1 MSRNLALEKGKTEG
15 LKKAMK
21 IIGDTIPLPTICIRG
36 CFHPERSRLNGPL
49 VIEPVMKLVEECEQ
63 EILREQIHG
72 QPTPKREKVAIVGS
86 GPAGLAAAHELL
98 RKGYSVEILE
108 SLPKLGGMLRV
119 GLPQYRLPDKVLNG
133 EIKRLESLGLVGKTG
148 VDFTIDELRNK
159 YGAILIATGA
169 HKSTL
174 LRVEGEEI
182 EGVVHGLEFLKK
194 VRLGDK
200 VKLGQRVIVIGGGNV
215 AIDAARTALRLG
227 ARVTVLYRR
236 SKEEMPANLWEVE
249 HAAREGVE
257 FRFLVAPKRIHSRNG
272 RDFVIECVG
281 MTLGD
286 RDETGRKRPIPV
298 KGSEFSI
305 EADTVIPAIGE
316 VPDISSLSEEIRLSD
331 RGTVLTDIET
341 TETSMDGVFAAGDV
355 VSGPASIIEAVARG
369 RRAAQAIDEYL
380 LATKKSSS
388 NQRA

>member
-1 MSRNLALEKGKTEG
+1 
-15 LKKAMK
+15 
-21 IIGDTIPLPTICIRG
+21 
-36 CFHPERSRLNGPL
+36 
-49 VIEPVMKLVEECEQ
+49 MKLVEECEQ